1 MSRRPTDSLAARW
14 GAGAIAVTVIV
25 LASLFGFFLIPFMKR
40 PWFPTLLTTLIGLAV
55 GILVG
60 MGCLALLPEAFNL
73 EHSTHPDHI
82 AKATTILGGMYF
94 FYLTERIVKILTIG
108 KSLHGEDVDPVEVHE
123 KVDFSRRQSE
133 ANITQSQS
141 QNGFSVNGVETGYIN
156 GQPIHI
162 NPSDGMIHTAELE
175 PEVPKKKTPL
185 IAWVLTSA
193 ETFHH
198 VIDGM
203 AVGVAFAR
211 SVLGGLGMALAIF
224 LEEFTH
230 KLGDYAILLNAGMKP
245 CNAMLFN
252 FLQSCG
258 NIVGFIIGMFIGQ
271 ETAAAGWIFAVA
283 SGMFIYIALVDMVPE
298 MDKTLMTSQ
307 NKKEGTI
314 IFLFQNLGIFIGF
327 GITLIFAIYG
337 DQISFENKRNTSSH
351 LMTEQFMSI
360 SSLNFFNETSFF

>member
-1 MSRRPTDSLAARW
+1 
-14 GAGAIAVTVIV
+14 
-25 LASLFGFFLIPFMKR
+25 
-40 PWFPTLLTTLIGLAV
+40 
-55 GILVG
+55 
-60 MGCLALLPEAFNL
+60 
-73 EHSTHPDHI
+73 
-82 AKATTILGGMYF
+82 MYF

-141 QNGFSVNGVETGYIN
+141 QVSLVPLGQDFHKDVADTYYHPKSSENNGFSVNGVETGYIN